1 MADLLDEFDNPEIPT
16 DRKGF
21 FDSLFSGL
29 DKPSNALQG
38 LFIEGLEGAQ
48 KGWNQERNYD
58 YEELYTDEFRKN
70 NPNFSYYSSGALNF
84 LVDPLNVVGLGLFN
98 KADKV
103 GKLVSPVGGANA
115 ANQSKGMFTTINPN
129 YITGYYGP
137 TEKAIAKANKS
148 MERMGL
154 GRNNPNYSV
163 AEWEALRNMQ
173 PAMVMDKPAEI
184 GKWAINGM
192 LRSAQMMLP
201 KNRAIY
207 RQTGINAPM
216 MKAASVAGKSSPT
229 IEPLHRLIANQHIA
243 FQAGRND
250 IPQKLKDITSSSFH
264 SDYTKYIPGAYSKTA
279 TPFMDTDA
287 VKVISQKDLNDFEKH
302 LNEWKDGKGKGFFDA
317 DNSHI
322 IIKKKQGPYS
332 GMHYNDW
339 HKTKFMG
346 DIAWELGKGKVP
358 KDADNFLSYLKKNVK
373 DFPANAKVSPDGD
386 GIIFSYSKPG
396 SSITE
401 GGVNFWTKLKPN
413 GDMVGIMSDEHNL
426 FEKVLSKVPG
436 GDKALPRR
444 LVAATPPMY
453 GNLFDLKRRQLFGD
467 YMAPARKGQRELEL
481 SLKQDPIVG
490 IAELVK
496 DSIKNDAINKQ
507 ILNYERARL
516 GSKGLGASLLLA
528 PDND

>member
-1 MADLLDEFDNPEIPT
+1 MADEFDSFDNPTIPT
-16 DRKGF
+16 QRKGMLEAAF
-21 FDSLFSGL
+21 TGL
-29 DKPSNALQG
+29 DRPSNAFQG
-38 LFIEGLEGAQ
+38 LVIEGLQGAQ

-58 YEELYTDEFRKN
+58 FEETFTDAFRKN
-70 NPNFSYYSSGALNF
+70 NPVASYIASGAMNLIA
-84 LVDPLNVVGLGLFN
+84 DPVNLVGLGLFS

-115 ANQSKGMFTTINPN
+115 VNQSKGMFTTINPN
-129 YITGYYGP
+129 YIPAYYGP
-137 TEKAIAKANKS
+137 TEKAVAKADKA

-154 GRNNPNYSV
+154 GRNNPNYAV

-173 PAMVMDKPAEI
+173 PALALEKPKEI
-184 GKWAINGM
+184 GKWAIQGM
-192 LRSAQMMLP
+192 IRSAEMLNP
-201 KNRAIY
+201 TNRAIY
-207 RQTGINAPM
+207 RQTGINQPM
-216 MKAASVAGKSSPT
+216 MKAPMVSGKKSEA

-264 SDYTKYIPGAYSKTA
+264 SDYTKYLPGSYSKTA

-287 VKVISQKDLNDFEKH
+287 VKVISKNDLNDFEKH
-302 LNEWKDGKGKGFFDA
+302 LNVWKDGKGKGFSDA
-317 DNSHI
+317 DNANI

-339 HKTKFMG
+339 HKNKFMG
-346 DIAWELGKGKVP
+346 DIAWEMGAGKTP
-358 KDADNFLSYLKKNVK
+358 KDPEKLLSYLKKNVK
-373 DFPANAKVSPDGD
+373 DFPKNAKLSPDGD
-386 GIIFSYSKPG
+386 GIIFSFSKAG

-426 FEKVLSKVPG
+426 FEKALSKIPG
-436 GDKALPRR
+436 GEKAMPRR

-467 YMAPARKGQRELEL
+467 YMAPARKGQRELDL
-481 SLKQDPIVG
+481 SLKDTPDTGVSKLI
-490 IAELVK
+490 K
-496 DSIKNDAINKQ
+496 DVTMKDALDKE
-507 ILNYERARL
+507 ILKYEQARL

>member
-207 RQTGINAPM
+207 RQTGVNVPM
-216 MKAASVAGKSSPT
+216 MKAPSV
-229 IEPLHRLIANQHIA
+229 E
-243 FQAGRND
+243 
-250 IPQKLKDITSSSFH
+250 
-264 SDYTKYIPGAYSKTA
+264 
-279 TPFMDTDA
+279 
-287 VKVISQKDLNDFEKH
+287 
-302 LNEWKDGKGKGFFDA
+302 
-317 DNSHI
+317 
-322 IIKKKQGPYS
+322 
-332 GMHYNDW
+332 
-339 HKTKFMG
+339 
-346 DIAWELGKGKVP
+346 
-358 KDADNFLSYLKKNVK
+358 
-373 DFPANAKVSPDGD
+373 VS
-386 GIIFSYSKPG
+386 
-396 SSITE
+396 
-401 GGVNFWTKLKPN
+401 L
-413 GDMVGIMSDEHNL
+413 
-426 FEKVLSKVPG
+426 VL
-436 GDKALPRR
+436 L
-444 LVAATPPMY
+444 
-453 GNLFDLKRRQLFGD
+453 
-467 YMAPARKGQRELEL
+467 
-481 SLKQDPIVG
+481 
-490 IAELVK
+490 
-496 DSIKNDAINKQ
+496 
-507 ILNYERARL
+507 
-516 GSKGLGASLLLA
+516 
-528 PDND
+528 